1 MLDVILKKRRK
12 KNECGHIASQSINR
26 DCYFHI
32 ISIEIN
38 KKNMQLMINIKRY
51 TIQFHSDGH
60 LYIYGCIC
68 RIKVNLLVNVITLT
82 R

>member
-1 MLDVILKKRRK
+1 
-12 KNECGHIASQSINR
+12 
-26 DCYFHI
+26 
-32 ISIEIN
+32 
-38 KKNMQLMINIKRY
+38 MQLMINIKRY

>member
-1 MLDVILKKRRK
+1 MWSS
-12 KNECGHIASQSINR
+12 CFSINQ

-32 ISIEIN
+32 ISIEKN

-60 LYIYGCIC
+60 LYIYECIC